1 MRAAAL
7 LVLALLAPG
16 AALAQTQAQ
25 GFDVAVTV
33 DDLPVHGDL
42 PPGMTRP
49 SIARSHIETFKA
61 HGVNEAFGFVN
72 SAKATDAQSNA
83 VLDAWRAAG
92 HPLGNHTASHL
103 NLEKADTLEAWIA
116 DLEAGE
122 PALAERMKGQDWRYL
137 RFPNLTA
144 GTRPERHQGAAAY
157 LAAHGYK
164 VAHVSLSFSDWSYS
178 DAYARCQTK
187 GDQAAIRTMEGQ
199 YLRGVDEELAHMQA
213 VSQAVYGRM
222 IPQVLLTHIGGWSA
236 HMLPQVLDRLDAA
249 GARYVTLEKA
259 QRDPA
264 YAQAQA
270 IPGGGGIMERTA
282 RARGI
287 ALPAAAPAVERVDPK
302 MLCR

>member
-16 AALAQTQAQ
+16 AAQAQ

-33 DDLPVHGDL
+33 DDLPVHGAL
-42 PPGMTRP
+42 PPGMTRL
-49 SIARSHIETFKA
+49 SIARAHIETFKA
-61 HGVNEAFGFVN
+61 HGVKEAFGFVN
-72 SAKATDAQSNA
+72 SAKATDPETNA

-103 NLEKADTLEAWIA
+103 NLEKAETLEAWIA

-122 PALAERMKGQDWRYL
+122 PAVAQRMKGQDWRYL

-164 VAHVSLSFSDWSYS
+164 VAHVTFSFSDWSYS
-178 DAYARCQTK
+178 DAYARCLAK
-187 GDQAAIRTMEGQ
+187 GDQAAIRTMEDQ
-199 YLRGVDEELAHMQA
+199 YLRGVDEELANMRTI
-213 VSQAVYGRM
+213 SQAVYGRM

-236 HMLPQVLDRLDAA
+236 HMLPQVMDRLDAA
-249 GARYVTLEKA
+249 GARYVTLEAA
-259 QRDPA
+259 QKDPA
-264 YAQAQA
+264 YALAEA

-282 RARGI
+282 KARGV
-287 ALPAAAPAVERVDPK
+287 ALPATASTAARVDPK
-302 MLCR
+302 TLCR

>member
-1 MRAAAL
+1 MRTAAL
-7 LVLALLAPG
+7 LFLALLAPG
-16 AALAQTQAQ
+16 AGLAQS
-25 GFDVAVTV
+25 FDVSVTV
-33 DDLPVHGDL
+33 DDLPVHGAL
-42 PPGMTRP
+42 PPGMTRL

-61 HGVNEAFGFVN
+61 HGVKEAFGFVN
-72 SAKATDAQSNA
+72 SANATDVESNA

-103 NLEKADTLEAWIA
+103 NLEKAETLQAWIA

-122 PALAERMKGQDWRYL
+122 PAVAQRMKGQDWRYL

-164 VAHVSLSFSDWSYS
+164 VAHVTISFSDWSYS
-178 DAYARCQTK
+178 DAYARCLAK
-187 GDQAAIRTMEGQ
+187 GDQAAIKTMEDQ
-199 YLRGVDEELAHMQA
+199 YLRGADDELANMRT

-236 HMLPQVLDRLDAA
+236 HMLPKVMDRLDAA

-264 YAQAQA
+264 YAQAEA

-282 RARGI
+282 KARGI
-287 ALPAAAPAVERVDPK
+287 ALPATASTAARVDPK
-302 MLCR
+302 TLCR

>member
-1 MRAAAL
+1 MRTAAL
-7 LVLALLAPG
+7 LVLALLAP
-16 AALAQTQAQ
+16 ATALAQA
-25 GFDVAVTV
+25 FDVAVTV
-33 DDLPVHGDL
+33 DDLPVHGAL
-42 PPGMTRP
+42 PPGMTRL
-49 SIARSHIETFKA
+49 SIARTHIDLFKA
-61 HGVNEAFGFVN
+61 HGVAQAFGFVN
-72 SAKATDAQSNA
+72 SINTTDAQGDA

-122 PALAERMKGQDWRYL
+122 PAVAQRMKGQDWRYL

-144 GTRPERHQGAAAY
+144 GTRPERHQGAASY

-164 VAHVSLSFSDWSYS
+164 VAHVSLAFDDWSYS
-178 DAYARCQTK
+178 DAYARCLTK
-187 GDQAAIRTMEGQ
+187 GDHAAIGLMEEQ
-199 YLRGVDEELAHMQA
+199 YLRGVDDGIARMRV

-236 HMLPQVLDRLDAA
+236 HMLPQMMDRLDAA
-249 GARYVTLEKA
+249 GARYVTLQDA
-259 QRDPA
+259 QKDPA

-282 RARGI
+282 KARGI
-287 ALPAAAPAVERVDPK
+287 ALPAPAPTVERVDPK
-302 MLCR
+302 SLCR